1 MQNLLADFT
10 ILGFDKVNLVMDRGL
25 YSEASINGLLKEHLK
40 FIGAIQKSLSYACK
54 EIDAVYDNLCSF
66 DNFDEQHELYA
77 TTVLTEWDYQ
87 QERSYKKDVLTDKNG
102 FIYTFTSTSINLPK
116 MKPTSIVN

>member
-1 MQNLLADFT
+1 
-10 ILGFDKVNLVMDRGL
+10 MDRGL